1 MITNDEYDTMLAK
14 QRADYT
20 RYFKF
25 LDEFRPTGDCT
36 IGAWVNALAKEFGL
50 GEGEAGGVHMHWMV
64 NRADGGT
71 AEERAQWLGGM

>member
-1 MITNDEYDTMLAK
+1 MITADESAAMLAK

-36 IGAWVNALAKEFGL
+36 IGAWTGALIKEFGI
-50 GEGEAGGVHMHWMV
+50 GVGEAHGVYLHWMV
-64 NRADGGT
+64 NRTDGGT